1 MANRSILSKVKGR
14 GYSRAQLDAK
24 SLHQTVGKKGK
35 EIIWIGNQNLVSIRV
50 EVSGRGRADLVL
62 AIFGSHTD
70 SHAQEGELE
79 EMTVAKGQLD
89 GHKGAAAQARGS

>member
-1 MANRSILSKVKGR
+1 M
-14 GYSRAQLDAK
+14 
-24 SLHQTVGKKGK
+24 
-35 EIIWIGNQNLVSIRV
+35 
-50 EVSGRGRADLVL
+50 L